1 MIPSPRAARIAD
13 ALREILARGLEL
25 TPDTLRFVDATFSQ
39 PSAAELAAI
48 LEDAAA
54 PECDSLLELLFAPD
68 DALQIELEDRLS
80 LQAREPP
87 ASEAVVTGLTSAPL
101 TVRFRFPDGRG
112 TLEVALTPHLA
123 RRLVDGLRID
133 RELPPK
139 VAEVIATAVSGR
151 CRHRVRVM
159 LRNAR
164 FDLTPAKGEFLC
176 ALIPQ
181 LDFQTAEDRACFAFT
196 LELLAEL
203 PASADIH
210 TALAARQQW
219 LAKAWHHGRRLRE
232 QLAES
237 NFETLRSRGQ
247 RLTWVDE
254 ALVRRHMDH
263 VDRICVAVYG
273 RAVPVDRGG
282 EGPAAEIDGLPSVAE
297 LMRRLL

>member
-1 MIPSPRAARIAD
+1 MIPSPSAARIAD
-13 ALREILARGLEL
+13 TLRAILACGLDL
-25 TPDTLRFVDATFSQ
+25 TPDTLRFIDSTFSQ

-48 LEDAAA
+48 LKDDDA
-54 PECDSLLELLFAPD
+54 PEGDSLLELLFAPD

-80 LQAREPP
+80 LQAREPLTP
-87 ASEAVVTGLTSAPL
+87 EAVVTGLASAPL

-112 TLEVALTPHLA
+112 AIAVALTPHLA

-139 VAEVIATAVSGR
+139 VAEVIAIAVPGR
-151 CRHRVRVM
+151 CRNRVRVM

-164 FDLTPAKGEFLC
+164 FDFTPANGEFLC
-176 ALIPQ
+176 TLIPQ
-181 LDFQTAEDRACFAFT
+181 LDFQTEEDRACFAFA

-203 PASADIH
+203 PATADIH

-237 NFETLRSRGQ
+237 NFETLRSRGL

-273 RAVPVDRGG
+273 RVVTVDGEG
-282 EGPAAEIDGLPSVAE
+282 EGPAVVIDGLPNVAD